1 MVTANDSMQPS
12 NRVRLLTAP
21 IDLAA
26 GPGLEFGP
34 LDRPVVDRKTSD
46 VRYIDHLCTD
56 ELREKYREHPL
67 VETSQVCDVDFVIDG
82 SPLVDIVGAGY
93 GYVVAS
99 HVAEHVPDFIGWL
112 SDITQILRPG
122 AILALALPDKRM
134 TFDAARPL
142 TLPSD
147 LIGAHLAHRTV
158 PTPEQVAEHHMMALR
173 RGDQI
178 AWDTLTP
185 RSELRH
191 VHDLAYA
198 VDRTRDAARGAY
210 VDVHCWVFTPQSF
223 VENIGVLR
231 SAGLTNLSPTG
242 TPQSCEGE
250 FITHLRL
257 EDGETLPLHDDWDR
271 LLCSNSADPP
281 ARHAELEAVYRSTS
295 WRVTAPLRR
304 LSSVI
309 RSKGLRK

>member
-1 MVTANDSMQPS
+1 MLEANDSMHPS

-34 LDRPVVDRKTSD
+34 LDRPVIDPQTAD
-46 VRYIDHLCTD
+46 VRYIDHLGTD

-67 VETSQVCDVDFVIDG
+67 VDTSQLCDVDFVIDG
-82 SPLVDIVGAGY
+82 SPLVDIVGSGY

-99 HVAEHVPDFIGWL
+99 HVAEHVPDLIGWL

-122 AILALALPDKRM
+122 AVLALALPDKRT

-147 LIGAHLAHRTV
+147 LIGAHLANRTV
-158 PTPEQVAEHHMMALR
+158 PTPEQVAEHHLMALR

-178 AWDTLTP
+178 AWDTVTP
-185 RSELRH
+185 RSELSH

-198 VDRTRDAARGAY
+198 VDRTRDAAKGAY
-210 VDVHCWVFTPQSF
+210 VDVHCWVFTPRSF
-223 VENIGVLR
+223 VENIGFLR
-231 SAGLTNLSPTG
+231 SAGLTDLNPTG
-242 TPQSCEGE
+242 TPQSCGGE

-257 EDGETLPLHDDWDR
+257 EHGETAPVRDDWDR
-271 LLCSNSADPP
+271 ILCPNSADTSNP
-281 ARHAELEAVYRSTS
+281 HAELEAIYRSTS

-309 RSKGLRK
+309 RSKGRE